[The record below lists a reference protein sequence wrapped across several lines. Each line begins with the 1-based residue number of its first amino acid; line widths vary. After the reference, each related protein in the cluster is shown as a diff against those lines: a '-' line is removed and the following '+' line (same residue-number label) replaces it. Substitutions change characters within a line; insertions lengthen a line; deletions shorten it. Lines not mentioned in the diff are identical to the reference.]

1 MTSDNSIEIRFT
13 PEFQRKLKFLFKKYR
28 QIRSDLEPVLG
39 KIRLSE
45 FIGDQ
50 IPGIEA
56 KVIKVRIKNSNNQ
69 KGKSGGYRLIY
80 WISSPKAVILLDIYS
95 KSEQSNISSEEI
107 RQIINDFLSNETI
120 GEEQQP

>member
-1 MTSDNSIEIRFT
+1 MTSDNPIEIRFT

-28 QIRSDLEPVLG
+28 QIRSDLEPILE

-45 FIGDQ
+45 FVGDQ

-69 KGKSGGYRLIY
+69 KGKSGGHRLIY
-80 WISSPKAVILLDIYS
+80 WIASPEVIVLLDIYS
-95 KSEQSNISSEEI
+95 KSEQSNINSEEI
-107 RQIINDFLSNETI
+107 RQIINNFVNHETI
-120 GEEQQP
+120 RED

>member
-1 MTSDNSIEIRFT
+1 MTSSNPIEVRFT

-28 QIRSDLEPVLG
+28 QIRSDLEPILE
-39 KIRLSE
+39 KIRCSE

-56 KVIKVRIKNSNNQ
+56 KVIKVRIKNSDNQ

-80 WISSPKAVILLDIYS
+80 WISSPEVIVLLDIYS

-107 RQIINDFLSNETI
+107 CQIINDFLNHETT
-120 GEEQQP
+120 GDD